1 MFSFIDLCCGTGALR
16 KSFERTGYF
25 RCILSADIDEN
36 MQNLS
41 LVNIGPPKPL
51 GDLTSETVDKI
62 IEEFDYDVLTA
73 GINGLNESILF
84 KLLEII
90 ERDRPKAFV
99 FEMDA
104 YGFSKSFCKTI
115 DVFCKKNGYVF
126 VDYNK
131 SIETIVLDLFD
142 FGIAEHC
149 ERVWAVCLNK
159 KELRTE
165 YDPLFHQLTKK
176 HDFKCYDE
184 YNPEKNIEQKRG
196 LDFGFGRKFKF
207 LQGTPEN
214 KKKEIVDQATPM
226 PVAMS
231 VALDL
236 GSWLI

>member
-1 MFSFIDLCCGTGALR
+1 M
-16 KSFERTGYF
+16 
-25 RCILSADIDEN
+25 
-36 MQNLS
+36 
-41 LVNIGPPKPL
+41 
-51 GDLTSETVDKI
+51 
-62 IEEFDYDVLTA
+62 LTA

-115 DVFCKKNGYVF
+115 DVFCRKNGYAF
-126 VDYNK
+126 VDYDGD
-131 SIETIVLDLFD
+131 IETIKKDLFN
-142 FGIAEHC
+142 FGIPEHY
-149 ERVWAVCLNK
+149 ESVWAVCLK
-159 KELRTE
+159 KDQMRVE
-165 YDPLFHQLTKK
+165 YEPLFHTLSNE
-176 HDFKCYDE
+176 HDFKCYANYDPD
-184 YNPEKNIEQKRG
+184 NNIEQKKG